1 MIMLEKTKIKNL
13 YHNNTSWPTLAN
25 LYILILSTILAVFSI
40 FNIFILSNSLNC
52 YKYAYIDYNNNIG
65 LSSQCR
71 RNQCLIND
79 RGVLVKQFIEV
90 RK

>member
-1 MIMLEKTKIKNL
+1 MLEKTKTNKQFLN
-13 YHNNTSWPTLAN
+13 YTSWPTLAN
-25 LYILILSTILAVFSI
+25 LYIIILSIILAVFSI

-52 YKYAYIDYNNNIG
+52 YKYAYIDYNDNIG

-79 RGVLVKQFIEV
+79 KGVLVKQFIEV